1 MKNSEIISTVSNSAT
16 GSVSMAYFDLK
27 GLEGYPNISEEYLY
41 RSSDNFYDFLNLN
54 NYDVKKVKILTALIF
69 LNIAPL
75 HHFPY
80 CKMLFYLGKESLFDI
95 LKEQDDT

>member
-1 MKNSEIISTVSNSAT
+1 VADVVTYELHRKQSLIKNEK
-16 GSVSMAYFDLK
+16 Y
-27 GLEGYPNISEEYLY
+27 
-41 RSSDNFYDFLNLN
+41 FYDFLNSN

-95 LKEQDDT
+95 LKEQNDT